1 MSNLTEPRI
10 ERRENENVVLDV
22 AAELLHCMKNGG
34 SVLTELDVWTDE
46 NIASLIEHF
55 VEAPDVSKDVGFF
68 DKLELQIG
76 DLDDGPIVLFA
87 ETFLLQLVA
96 VTSLRYE
103 TKRSHIQRVLDFA
116 DGNYEIPERV
126 DAALRRGVFGGGRV
140 FNQRRWQHLGV
151 LLEFFSFFRAQAS
164 AVRDASF
171 EDPQEWKRLVM
182 EAPGTREFNLRN
194 TLLYLGNP
202 GAFLPI
208 ASWQHKEWIVEVFCP
223 EVLDRQPSDDVDA
236 DLLEIDQALTEQ
248 LGHLPD
254 YYTEPLMDKWAYD
267 NAGDGKTDEDNL
279 DGGEEDD
286 LETYSVA
293 SIIKDGC
300 FHPAEHLSSV
310 LREWSEEKNLIL
322 QGAPGTGKTW
332 LARRLAFALT
342 GAKDREALR
351 AVQFHPGTS
360 YEDFVRGSRPGS
372 DGVLELIDG
381 PLIQHAERARENPDI
396 EHVLLIEEINR
407 GNPAQAFA
415 EMLTLIEGTKRKS
428 DEALELAYS
437 FDDEEPFHLPENFYI
452 IGTMNVADRSLALVD
467 FAFRRRFAFATLE
480 PQFGDA
486 WFAHLKERF
495 PSDSA
500 ETLETIRSRM
510 IELNGRIAE
519 DPTLG
524 PDFAIGHSY
533 VTPGLGP
540 SSTRSWF
547 TSVVRSKIGPQL
559 AEYWHEDPEQ
569 AREAAAALVR
579 GMV

>member
-1 MSNLTEPRI
+1 M
-10 ERRENENVVLDV
+10 ERRENENVVLGI
-22 AAELLHCMKNGG
+22 AAELFQCMKNGG

-46 NIASLIEHF
+46 NISSLIEHY
-55 VEAPDVSKDVGFF
+55 VEAPDLSKDVGFF
-68 DKLELQIG
+68 EKLKLQIG

-96 VTSLRYE
+96 VTSLKYE
-103 TKRSHIQRVLDFA
+103 TKLARIQRVLDFA
-116 DGNYEIPERV
+116 DGDYEIPERV

-140 FNQRRWQHLGV
+140 FTQRRWQHLVV
-151 LLEFFSFFRAQAS
+151 LLEFFRFFRAQAP

-171 EDPQEWKRLVM
+171 RDPQEWKRLVM

-194 TLLYLGNP
+194 TLLYLGHP
-202 GAFLPI
+202 EAFLPI
-208 ASWQHKEWIVEVFCP
+208 ASWQHKEWIAEMLCL
-223 EVLDRQPSDDVDA
+223 EVLDRQPSDEVDA
-236 DLLEIDQALTEQ
+236 DLLEIDRALTEE

-254 YYTEPLMDKWAYD
+254 YYTEPLVDKWAYD
-267 NAGDGKTDEDNL
+267 NDSDAKADDQNL
-279 DGGEEDD
+279 DDDEEGEQ
-286 LETYSVA
+286 ETYSVA

-300 FHPAEHLSSV
+300 FHPAEHLSST
-310 LREWSEEKNLIL
+310 LRQWTEEKNLIL

-332 LARRLAFALT
+332 LARRLAFALI
-342 GAKDREALR
+342 GVKDREALR

-360 YEDFVRGSRPGS
+360 YEDFVRGWRPGS
-372 DGVLELIDG
+372 NGVLELMDG

-396 EHVLLIEEINR
+396 DHVLLVEEINR
-407 GNPAQAFA
+407 GNPAQAFG

-428 DEALELAYS
+428 HEALELAYS

-486 WFAHLKERF
+486 WFDHLKERF
-495 PSDSA
+495 PSDNA

-510 IELNGRIAE
+510 IELNVRIAE

-559 AEYWHEDPEQ
+559 AEYWYEDPEQ
-569 AREAAAALVR
+569 AREAAASLVR
-579 GMV
+579 GMI